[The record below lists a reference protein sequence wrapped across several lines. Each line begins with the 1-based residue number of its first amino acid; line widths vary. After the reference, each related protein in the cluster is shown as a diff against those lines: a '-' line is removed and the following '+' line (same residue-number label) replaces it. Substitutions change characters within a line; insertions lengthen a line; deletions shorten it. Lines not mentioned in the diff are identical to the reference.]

1 MINRHLDGFGLT
13 SLLDDLRAAYELAK
27 ETGHSDLQT
36 RLMAARRTLVSL
48 LHQHLE
54 LHEEVLALQDQLTR
68 PHGDPSTAER
78 GTLFAKPL
86 GVEPT
91 KPS

>member
-1 MINRHLDGFGLT
+1 MNHQLDKFGLT
-13 SLLDDLRAAYELAK
+13 SLLDDLRAAYDLAK
-27 ETGHSDLQT
+27 ETGRGDLQA
-36 RLMAARRTLVSL
+36 RLMDARRTLVGV

-54 LHEEVLALQDQLTR
+54 LHEEVLALQEQLAR
-68 PHGDPSTAER
+68 RHADPSAPPR

-86 GVEPT
+86 GVEP